1 MDKVNALWP
10 KHSGHLHE
18 LFIYESRGGEGPH
31 NSYIV
36 KKSSK
41 YDPSLLFFLLLVC
54 AYRKLGVFTPQQKVT
69 AKNFHFEV
77 QSKKGL

>member
-1 MDKVNALWP
+1 MHFGQSTLAIYMNYLSMKV
-10 KHSGHLHE
+10 
-18 LFIYESRGGEGPH
+18 GGGGGSPQLL
-31 NSYIV
+31 YCQ
-36 KKSSK
+36 KSSK